1 MTPPATIDLDAFDVL
16 TFDCYG
22 TLIDWETGLLA
33 ALRTVMD
40 AHGVTAGDDELLETY
55 AGHEAALEAGEYLRY
70 RELLGRAL
78 EGVGRDLGFEPTAE
92 EVAAI
97 GASVGDWPAFDDSAE
112 ALARLHERYRLA
124 PITNCDD
131 DLFALSAKRLG
142 VDFDWVIT
150 AEQARSYKPNPRGF
164 ELAFATIDAPRE
176 RILHVAQ
183 SLFHDHVTAKAL
195 GMTTVWIDRRHGRP
209 GAGATPPAE
218 AKPDLTLP
226 DLRSLADLAGV

>member
-1 MTPPATIDLDAFDVL
+1 VDLSNFDVL

-33 ALRTVMD
+33 ALRPVAD
-40 AHGVTAGDDELLETY
+40 AHGVSATDDELLETY
-55 AGHEAALEAGEYLRY
+55 ARHEAELEAGEYLRY
-70 RELLGRAL
+70 RDLLGRAL
-78 EGVGRDLGFEPTAE
+78 QGVGRDLGFEPTGAE
-92 EVAAI
+92 VEAI
-97 GASVGDWPAFDDSAE
+97 GASVGDWPAFPDSAE
-112 ALARLHERYRLA
+112 ALARLHERYKLA

-131 DLFALSAKRLG
+131 DLFALSAQRLG

-150 AEQARSYKPNPRGF
+150 AEQARSYKPSARNF
-164 ELAFATIDAPRE
+164 ELAFATIDAPRD

-195 GMTTVWIDRRHGRP
+195 GLTTVWIDRRHRRAGS
-209 GAGATPPAE
+209 GATPPVEAE
-218 AKPDLTLP
+218 PNLTLP